1 MSVDLTRIDTFQIR
15 LLEIIYSNSS
25 EHITLIETNPTVA
38 LLLILEAIRVLV
50 GTDQYQ
56 NRLQSLTRLDPILVA
71 RITTQQL
78 SLIPAS
84 QRRQDIAHFLTH
96 GPYP

>member
-1 MSVDLTRIDTFQIR
+1 MDLTRIDTFQIR
-15 LLEIIYSNSS
+15 LLEIIYSNSP

-50 GTDQYQ
+50 GTDEYR
-56 NRLQSLTRLDPILVA
+56 NRPDSPTRLDPILVA

-78 SLIPAS
+78 SLIPAR

>member
-1 MSVDLTRIDTFQIR
+1 MDLTRIDTFQIR
-15 LLEIIYSNSS
+15 LLEIIYSNSPD
-25 EHITLIETNPTVA
+25 HITLIETNPTVA
-38 LLLILEAIRVLV
+38 LLLILEAIRVLL
-50 GTDQYQ
+50 GTDEYR
-56 NRLQSLTRLDPILVA
+56 NRPDRPTRLDPILVA

-78 SLIPAS
+78 SLIPAR

>member
-1 MSVDLTRIDTFQIR
+1 MDLTRIDTFQIR
-15 LLEIIYSNSS
+15 LLEIIYSNSPD
-25 EHITLIETNPTVA
+25 HITLIETNPTVA
-38 LLLILEAIRVLV
+38 LLLILEAIRVLL
-50 GTDQYQ
+50 GTNEYR
-56 NRLQSLTRLDPILVA
+56 NRPDRPTRLDPILVA

-78 SLIPAS
+78 SLIPAR